1 MVAPIPQLSTY
12 VGSRSFQACQCP
24 SANGETKQILRTQ
37 GVDAQVLDK
46 DKVDIGLVHLNTC
59 KTFYKSGRSVAL
71 LWYRHS

>member
-12 VGSRSFQACQCP
+12 FGSKTFESFQACQCP

-46 DKVDIGLVHLNTC
+46 FDVEFVHLNTG
-59 KTFYKSGRSVAL
+59 KTFYKSGN
-71 LWYRHS
+71 